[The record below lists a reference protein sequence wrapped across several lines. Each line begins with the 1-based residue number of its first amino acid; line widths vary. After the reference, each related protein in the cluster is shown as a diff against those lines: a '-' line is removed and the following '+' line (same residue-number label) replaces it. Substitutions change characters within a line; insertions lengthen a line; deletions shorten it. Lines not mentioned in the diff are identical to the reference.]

1 MIFVPDLKGKYF
13 EQTSS
18 VTGLHFEVDK
28 YVNSDE
34 FEKGQIISHVP
45 EYGAQVQ
52 QGTVIKVTISLGPEP
67 EVKTMSYLIGY
78 QETEA
83 RSVLTSLGMVPV
95 AMEEFN
101 DVVEKGKVSR
111 TDPEAGTPL
120 SEGQTVYIYISKG
133 PVIETAEM
141 PQLIGM
147 GYEEAKKTLVDLGFS
162 EANVSYERKESKE
175 DRDEVIGQPYPK
187 GEKVDVTSKI
197 VLTISKGSKNDANQ
211 NGGSSGGNNSDDG
224 LPVFPDATPNG
235 TPNSSQSS
243 GNNQSSGDPNQT
255 RTKEV
260 VIYLPTNRA
269 EQYLLGLYHNGMQV
283 IEDTI
288 VSPDRTQL
296 SVVLTGTGVQSYD
309 VYINNQ
315 FYNTIKV
322 DFSANG

>member
-1 MIFVPDLKGKYF
+1 
-13 EQTSS
+13 
-18 VTGLHFEVDK
+18 
-28 YVNSDE
+28 
-34 FEKGQIISHVP
+34 
-45 EYGAQVQ
+45 
-52 QGTVIKVTISLGPEP
+52 
-67 EVKTMSYLIGY
+67 
-78 QETEA
+78 
-83 RSVLTSLGMVPV
+83 
-95 AMEEFN
+95 
-101 DVVEKGKVSR
+101 
-111 TDPEAGTPL
+111 
-120 SEGQTVYIYISKG
+120 
-133 PVIETAEM
+133 M